1 MAVSILHRVSGNA
14 MATVGL
20 LILLWMVGA
29 IAAGPDAYA
38 DFAAVMGSWIGII
51 VLIGISWSFFNHMS
65 SGIRHLVLDVGAGY
79 EVDRNNRWSTISILI
94 GILLTV
100 AFWALVLL
108 A

>member
-79 EVDRNNRWSTISILI
+79 EVDRNNRWSTISILT

-100 AFWALVLL
+100 AFWAVVLL

>member
-51 VLIGISWSFFNHMS
+51 VLIGISWSFFNHMA

-100 AFWALVLL
+100 AFWAVVLL